1 MHMLGI
7 LIFMTAAYQHNL
19 ARGSGFC
26 EPPTQAP
33 NTVPVNEKH
42 PVNAT
47 VRIKCAEGFVRKA
60 GTSSLIRCKQK
71 NGILSWHNDLPLRC
85 IRDPKKQHKSQTPT
99 QHFTSST
106 TERTE
111 IKNTTI
117 LGTSM
122 PTTATGHI
130 IDILTT
136 TNEVFTTKTRRTTS
150 QPTLMSTTK
159 EAEPFT
165 TTNEITSTNSPSSSF
180 KSRAYM
186 TTTSSHTPSS
196 PLTTITGE
204 AVH

>member
-85 IRDPKKQHKSQTPT
+85 IRDPKKQHTESQTPT

-122 PTTATGHI
+122 PTTAADPWCVH
-130 IDILTT
+130 
-136 TNEVFTTKTRRTTS
+136 TRGSHSLYEGWKHWLITQQRRN
-150 QPTLMSTTK
+150 QPPPAPLFSTTY
-159 EAEPFT
+159 P
-165 TTNEITSTNSPSSSF
+165 
-180 KSRAYM
+180 RAYKHPLP
-186 TTTSSHTPSS
+186 TKASLHASGGPS
-196 PLTTITGE
+196 II
-204 AVH
+204 